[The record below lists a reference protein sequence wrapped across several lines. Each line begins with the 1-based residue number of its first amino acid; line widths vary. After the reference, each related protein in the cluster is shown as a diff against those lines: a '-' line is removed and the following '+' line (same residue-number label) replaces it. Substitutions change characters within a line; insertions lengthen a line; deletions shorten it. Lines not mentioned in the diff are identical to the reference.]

1 MRFQIGSRVVWY
13 PKLKQDKK
21 RKESVDNYHTIELHS
36 NDANLSGKISYLII
50 VIAPGTQNREVG
62 DAHFSS
68 ILLYCLDFYHT
79 CILSIQVNHFFILRE
94 KEGIITVPEE
104 WCIIVPIFKSSNLAK
119 LINFNYAFLH
129 FLVFFMY
136 IIIWST
142 RNESLIYLSNFGTL
156 IHFIHFDLFQWP
168 GALV

>member
-36 NDANLSGKISYLII
+36 NDANLSGNISYLII

-104 WCIIVPIFKSSNLAK
+104 WCIMVPILKSSNLAK
-119 LINFNYAFLH
+119 LLSILITHFYIFLY
-129 FLVFFMY
+129 FLC
-136 IIIWST
+136 T
-142 RNESLIYLSNFGTL
+142 
-156 IHFIHFDLFQWP
+156 
-168 GALV
+168 